1 LSSFVTFKDSSV
13 TAVFFLFFS
22 FFFVCLR
29 LRRNLGIRNYSTG
42 ALTGILMEITFS
54 VPDLKPELFLL
65 KESNKFQARQECKG

>member
-1 LSSFVTFKDSSV
+1 
-13 TAVFFLFFS
+13 
-22 FFFVCLR
+22 LR